1 MLKAVQGTY
10 EHAKEATIGK
20 ASETAEKTGE
30 TKDSTMEKA
39 REGKDKAAEKAGE
52 VKDSMAGKTGESTR
66 TLRWRRRGKGRTL
79 RRRRWGSI
87 RSPRRRKRGRERM
100 PQRGRSASTRTQ
112 LPVRPGGLLITSLER
127 KKTRSTSMKRGPR
140 KSKMRREER
149 QKRPRMSRLT
159 VRGAHF
165 EFILFLICD
174 YKALSTS
181 DHGKVNRGSEGKGR
195 IFSTIKEKF
204 TGPGEATVMER
215 EERHGKDG
223 GVHEVASKLKESDQM
238 TGQTFNDV
246 GKME

>member
-1 MLKAVQGTY
+1 MASSREAKEEITAEERLRREAEVAAAAAGEEEEQQQRRGVPGNLQEGTKSMLKAVQGTY

-39 REGKDKAAEKAGE
+39 REGKDKAKEDAQYEPEKVRVAAKERMEETEGAAREKMEGLHLRSKE
-52 VKDSMAGKTGESTR
+52 VKDEAG
-66 TLRWRRRGKGRTL
+66 
-79 RRRRWGSI
+79 
-87 RSPRRRKRGRERM
+87 RKAE
-100 PQRGRSASTRTQ
+100 
-112 LPVRPGGLLITSLER
+112 
-127 KKTRSTSMKRGPR
+127 
-140 KSKMRREER
+140 
-149 QKRPRMSRLT
+149 
-159 VRGAHF
+159 GAK
-165 EFILFLICD
+165 D
-174 YKALSTS
+174 VTAQTLSTG
-181 DHGKVNRGSEGKGR
+181 DHGGVNRGSEGKGG

>member
-1 MLKAVQGTY
+1 MASRREAKEEITAEERLRREAEAAAATAEEEEQQQRRGVLESLQEGTKSMLKAVQGTY

-39 REGKDKAAEKAGE
+39 REGRQGE
-52 VKDSMAGKTGESTR
+52 
-66 TLRWRRRGKGRTL
+66 GKGRTASAA
-79 RRRRWGSI
+79 RRAVDYLTGKKEDAKHEPEKVRVAA
-87 RSPRRRKRGRERM
+87 KERM
-100 PQRGRSASTRTQ
+100 EETEGAAREKMEGLHLRSKEVKDEAGRKA
-112 LPVRPGGLLITSLER
+112 
-127 KKTRSTSMKRGPR
+127 
-140 KSKMRREER
+140 EEAKDVTA
-149 QKRPRMSRLT
+149 QT
-159 VRGAHF
+159 
-165 EFILFLICD
+165 
-174 YKALSTS
+174 LSNG
-181 DHGKVNRGSEGKGR
+181 DHGEVNRGSEGKGG
-195 IFSTIKEKF
+195 IFNTIKEKF